1 MKDENSLYKEGEEHF
16 SCLSSYGYK
25 VAHRISIMKRF
36 YRYIVSDLAKSG
48 KTRMLDIGSGT
59 GYVLVNLARQS
70 ERIEGVG
77 IDPSIYMVNISNKL
91 ARKIGVE
98 NRVKF
103 QLGSSRALPEGNFEL
118 AYSTLSFHHWADREK
133 ALSDILAHLKD
144 HGEFRIYEFNKDK
157 LYFPITLARS
167 HTLNRDDLNNI
178 AHIANAELSE
188 VKEQDV
194 YITAIFRK

>member
-1 MKDENSLYKEGEEHF
+1 MKDNLYKEGEEHF

-36 YRYIVSDLAKSG
+36 YKYIVSDITKSE
-48 KTRMLDIGSGT
+48 KTKILDIGSGT
-59 GYVLVNLARQS
+59 GYVLVNLAKNNEQ
-70 ERIEGVG
+70 IEGVG
-77 IDPSIYMVNISNKL
+77 IDPSQYMVNIGNKL
-91 ARKIGVE
+91 ARKVGVE

-157 LYFPITLARS
+157 LYFPITLARA
-167 HTLNRDDLNNI
+167 HTLSRDDLNNI
-178 AHIANAELSE
+178 ALNANVPVSE
-188 VKEQDV
+188 IKEYDV
-194 YITAIFRK
+194 YISAIFKK